1 MLGVWWSY
9 EGHPVGL
16 GMDEAT
22 VGVVLGLGVAL
33 TAIVWHLTERT
44 AHRIE
49 KKTFDLDLPDV
60 DEMREAVEE
69 IIADQLGTM
78 RTPQLADHLGAI
90 LQQWAQVKMQ
100 KDIHRMNNAAQL
112 VTDGVSPLQDD

>member
-1 MLGVWWSY
+1 
-9 EGHPVGL
+9 
-16 GMDEAT
+16 MDEAT

-44 AHRIE
+44 AHRIEQKMTDAVSKIE